1 MFVVEGIV
9 EMIVSREYLL
19 SLSENPR
26 DSARLYAECI
36 VGDMKID
43 AQEGRTTYI
52 SQSFPPKTAGFCWDV
67 IQELCEILPDVHI
80 FTMKNARSTDTYIVI
95 DWTTEYVYHY
105 YTE

>member
-1 MFVVEGIV
+1 
-9 EMIVSREYLL
+9 MIVSREYLL

-80 FTMKNARSTDTYIVI
+80 FTMKNARGGATYIVL

>member
-1 MFVVEGIV
+1 
-9 EMIVSREYLL
+9 MIVSREYLL
-19 SLSENPR
+19 SLSEKPR

-43 AQEGRTTYI
+43 AQEGRTIYI
-52 SQSFPPKTAGFCWDV
+52 SQSFPIQTSGFCWDV

-80 FTMKNARSTDTYIVI
+80 FTMKNARSTDTYIVL
-95 DWTTEYVYHY
+95 DWTTEYVHHY